1 VQIPASGTTTESD
14 QISGKDDDMRP
25 ALRLFSGDVSGT
37 SIADSPAPAMT
48 VVRFGEILEP
58 LADALRQH
66 RAFLEDFAD
75 DEVQITTDLYDVL
88 MACRRLRAGA

>member
-1 VQIPASGTTTESD
+1 
-14 QISGKDDDMRP
+14 MRP
-25 ALRLFSGDVSGT
+25 ALRLFTGDLSGS
-37 SIADSPAPAMT
+37 SIADSSVPAMT
-48 VVRFGEILEP
+48 AVRFGDILEP

-75 DEVQITTDLYDVL
+75 DEVQLTTDLYDVL